1 MSHSKYHTEAI
12 VLASRTQGESSLF
25 VFLLTERFGLVG
37 AVATGIRHLK
47 SKLRYSLVDFSLIE
61 VSLVRGKEVWR
72 LTGARKEF
80 DHHHK
85 LSVKNPGFVLW
96 VKILSLIRR
105 LTTGEEAHQELFTL
119 LKTFFDFIR
128 YEAEKLSPQQLMD
141 LEVLMVIRILRVLGY
156 FGEERELEPF
166 ISTHEWKI
174 EEINNFTKQRRLAVQ
189 KINDAL
195 KETQL

>member
-72 LTGARKEF
+72 LTGAQKPAE
-80 DHHHK
+80 HHHK

-105 LTTGEEAHQELFTL
+105 LTTGEEAHAELFTL
-119 LKTFFDFIR
+119 LKTFFEFIR
-128 YEAEKLSPQQLMD
+128 YEAEKLSPQQLLD
-141 LEVLMVIRILRVLGY
+141 LEVLMVIRILRTLGY
-156 FGEERELEPF
+156 FGEEKELEPF

-174 EEINNFTKQRRLAVQ
+174 EEINNFTTQRRLAVQ